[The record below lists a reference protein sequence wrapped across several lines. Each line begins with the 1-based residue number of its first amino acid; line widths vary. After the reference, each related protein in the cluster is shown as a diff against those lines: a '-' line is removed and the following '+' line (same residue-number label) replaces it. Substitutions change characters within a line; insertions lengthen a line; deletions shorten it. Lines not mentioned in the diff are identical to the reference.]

1 MVPFPVFTPTNERSN
16 MIYYRIANDIY
27 IHIDYKTGGNHLM
40 RKPRVIP
47 IVVTIVVSAAALFGG
62 WTVYKQAAVAAP
74 LSDALQNVPGV
85 VKAEKP
91 AISQD
96 KVQVSVELSQEASLK
111 EVYAAI
117 GKKSNEVA
125 AGKQLAV
132 DIKSKEDKRLDGLW
146 QKALFE
152 VAEAMETKT
161 YSDIPKTMDRVVA
174 GQAGVQAK
182 TEMDETNVYIT
193 LVSGQD
199 AKFIVLPRT
208 PNKLGVWGNA

>member
-1 MVPFPVFTPTNERSN
+1 
-16 MIYYRIANDIY
+16 
-27 IHIDYKTGGNHLM
+27 M